1 MQYGAGRKKRGA
13 DSFVAALR
21 QGPVNAMPGR
31 GVHHGSMFN
40 RKGQYIMT
48 QRHHGVLVNEVV
60 NLTRS
65 TAKVAVG
72 VGVVCTADDADES
85 IFPLNTPVLI
95 SRASNY
101 LDYAGTTGTLWRT
114 LKSISEQ
121 CEPQLVVVRVAE
133 AEDEEEQERLVIGGT
148 DEEGSYTGLYS
159 LLAADTSPRCGIA
172 PRILAAPGLDTAGV
186 AGVLG
191 VIARKLRGFAYVSA
205 WGCKT
210 VAEAI
215 AYRDQFSARELMVI
229 WPDWIVT
236 GDGDTEFV
244 TVPATAYAVGMRASI
259 DASQGWHKSLS
270 NVAVSGVVGISRDVS
285 WNLLDSDTDADEL
298 NRADITTLIKYNG
311 FRFWG
316 NRTCDTNGEFV
327 FEVYTRTAQL
337 LSMMVAEAHMAY
349 IDKPLTPSLV
359 KDVVDSI
366 NAQGQALVTD
376 GQLLGFECWYDSNDN
391 STETL
396 REGRAHIRYKY
407 TPVPPLECLELTQE
421 FTDEYFA
428 VFSSAGEEA

>member
-1 MQYGAGRKKRGA
+1 
-13 DSFVAALR
+13 
-21 QGPVNAMPGR
+21 
-31 GVHHGSMFN
+31 
-40 RKGQYIMT
+40 MT
-48 QRHHGVLVNEVV
+48 QRHHGVLVSEVV
-60 NLTRS
+60 SLTRP
-65 TAKVAVG
+65 TAKVTVA

-85 IFPLNTPVLI
+85 VFPLNTPVLI
-95 SRASNY
+95 SRASDY
-101 LDYAGTTGTLWRT
+101 LECAGTTGTLWRT

-133 AEDEEEQERLVIGGT
+133 AESEEEQEKLVTGGT
-148 DEEGSYTGLYS
+148 DEEGRYTGLYA
-159 LLAADTSPRCGIA
+159 LLAADTSPRCGVA
-172 PRILAAPGLDTAGV
+172 PRILAAPGLDTAAV
-186 AGVLG
+186 ADVLG
-191 VIARKLRGFAYVSA
+191 VIAGKLRGFAYVSA

-210 VAEAI
+210 VAEAK

-236 GDGDTEFV
+236 GETASTFV

-259 DASQGWHKSLS
+259 DASQGWHRSLS
-270 NVAVSGVVGISRDVS
+270 NVAVSGVAGISRDVS
-285 WNLLDSDTDADEL
+285 WNLLDTDTDADEL
-298 NRADITTLIKYNG
+298 NRADVTTLIKYNG

-337 LSMMVAEAHMAY
+337 LSMMVAETHMTY

-376 GQLLGFECWYDSNDN
+376 GQLLGFECWYENADN
-391 STETL
+391 PTEML
-396 REGRAHIRYKY
+396 REGRAKIRYKY
-407 TPVPPLECLELTQE
+407 TPVPPLECLELVQE

-428 VFSSAGEEA
+428 VFSKSAEEG